1 MRKLNDLTGYSRT
14 EAALDVLPLVYNA
27 LESEHAVVS
36 CQTLA
41 HWRVIRFIDVFIG
54 TRTRTWCCSTFVR
67 YY

>member
-27 LESEHAVVS
+27 LESEHAVVRG
-36 CQTLA
+36 QTLV
-41 HWRVIRFIDVFIG
+41 HWLVIRFIDVFIG
-54 TRTRTWCCSTFVR
+54 TRTRTWRRSTFVR